1 MATMRFTASV
11 LRHGIGERSIRHV
24 VEEYGYAAEIE
35 LVSNPDALG
44 LLLFV
49 ADDLAGYRWRL
60 SALPC
65 RQKQANRTS

>member
-1 MATMRFTASV
+1 MAAMRFTASV
-11 LRHGIGERSIRHV
+11 LRHGIVERSIRHV
-24 VEEYGYAAEIE
+24 VDEYGYAAEVE

-44 LLLFV
+44 LLFV
-49 ADDLAGYRWRL
+49 GDDLAGYRWRL